1 LDSGENVIC
10 VLDIT
15 GKRQTLGVLLPELL
29 RDLLY
34 RMLVDIDTG
43 NGAAL
48 SGKGMGARFTQAA
61 ARAGDENRFPWQ
73 ITVLWHPHFL
83 SPLKKSTLFKNVLS
97 LDERAPVSRWP
108 IGHR

>member
-1 LDSGENVIC
+1 MGVRIISWRAEFGGIC
-10 VLDIT
+10 VAKT
-15 GKRQTLGVLLPELL
+15 MAAAPVAGSCRGN
-29 RDLLY
+29 
-34 RMLVDIDTG
+34 IDDMT
-43 NGAAL
+43 AL
-48 SGKGMGARFTQAA
+48 FCNQGQAA

-73 ITVLWHPHFL
+73 ITVLWYPHFL